1 MPKLHNQVIGS
12 KTLCIYLNILVKV
25 KKSKLLMPISV
36 NKKFIIIFIE
46 IKGLFIQFNCEML
59 SEPLIKIP
67 MLFMMGAKKI
77 IF

>member
-1 MPKLHNQVIGS
+1 
-12 KTLCIYLNILVKV
+12 
-25 KKSKLLMPISV
+25 MPISV